1 MISPSE
7 FVKKWKT
14 IWEEDLIKFSADTLE
29 DLEIDEEAK
38 KFLMEAGLPDS
49 AAPSLSFCAGLP
61 SICEKYGMEEDLSS
75 YKYIGSTGWGDP
87 ICLYEDDGSVVYLD
101 HEENLEYET
110 FINSSI
116 SQLAESLLVYA
127 KLIQETQQENGEDA
141 FLDNNIPERLKKW
154 IFEELKRID
163 PPAVEDGF
171 WIAELERLD
180 EEE

>member
-1 MISPSE
+1 MISPNE
-7 FVKKWKT
+7 FVKQWKS
-14 IWEEDLIKFSADTLE
+14 IWVEEPIKFSADTLE
-29 DLEIDEEAK
+29 DLEIDKEAK

-49 AAPSLSFCAGLP
+49 AAPSLSFSVGMP
-61 SICEKYGMEEDLSS
+61 SICEKYGMEEEYSS

-87 ICLYEDDGSVVYLD
+87 ICLYEDDGSIVYLD
-101 HEENLEYET
+101 HEENLEYQT

-116 SQLAESLLVYA
+116 LQLAESLLVYA
-127 KLIQETQQENGEDA
+127 QLIQETQKENGDDA

-171 WIAELERLD
+171 WKAELESLD